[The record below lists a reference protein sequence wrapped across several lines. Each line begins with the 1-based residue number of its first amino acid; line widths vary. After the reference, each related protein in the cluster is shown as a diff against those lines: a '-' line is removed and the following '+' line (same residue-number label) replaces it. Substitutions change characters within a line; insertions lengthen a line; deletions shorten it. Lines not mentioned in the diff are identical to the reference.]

1 MLSAETVARLQ
12 QELAAAPLTLAALFG
27 SAATDRMRADS
38 DVDIGILPM
47 DPAWP
52 LREELALQGRLSA
65 IVGRDVDLVRL
76 DRADLLVGKQVAQK
90 GKPLYEVSAG
100 AFARYAARA
109 MLDYLDLEPLIVEG
123 QRRYLRSI
131 GRSSG

>member
-1 MLSAETVARLQ
+1 MLSAETIARLQ
-12 QELAAAPLTLAALFG
+12 RELAAAPLALSALFG
-27 SAATDRMRADS
+27 SSATNRMHADS
-38 DVDIGILPM
+38 DVDIGILPT
-47 DPAWP
+47 DADWP
-52 LREELALQGRLSA
+52 LGDELALQGRLSA

-90 GKPLYEVSAG
+90 GKPLYEASAG

-131 GRSSG
+131 GRKTR